1 MRPVLKKL
9 KDEINSKMKPR
20 YERDEEYYK
29 LLEGAAYKES
39 SPPPPHHANA
49 YTTNTRLVL

>member
-39 SPPPPHHANA
+39 SPPPPHHANVSA
-49 YTTNTRLVL
+49 TNTRLVL